1 MLQLQPSRGAV
12 QAPGPHH
19 PVPGVGLRAAGGLG
33 PGAPAAAGPR
43 QQGVE
48 AVVSAGVVP
57 LVAVVDERSL
67 VDEQGAL
74 GVVLPRLTWFRF
86 LQVGGGE
93 NNIGQH
99 DRVFVEKTGCWCD
112 SNGINAPTR
121 GHQGAESRGGN
132 LIIERGKPIKG
143 SVNTVD
149 LQSISAKTPN

>member
-57 LVAVVDERSL
+57 LVAAADERRL

-74 GVVLPRLTWFRF
+74 GVVLPRLTRFRF
-86 LQVGGGE
+86 LRVGGGG
-93 NNIGQH
+93 NQKLDDAIGCSSRKQ
-99 DRVFVEKTGCWCD
+99 DILMESMRRRV
-112 SNGINAPTR
+112 
-121 GHQGAESRGGN
+121 GAEEG
-132 LIIERGKPIKG
+132 I
-143 SVNTVD
+143 
-149 LQSISAKTPN
+149 

>member
-57 LVAVVDERSL
+57 LVAAVDERGL
-67 VDEQGAL
+67 VDEQGVL
-74 GVVLPRLTWFRF
+74 GVVLARFRF
-86 LQVGGGE
+86 LQAGGGE
-93 NNIGQH
+93 KQKLDDAIG
-99 DRVFVEKTGCWCD
+99 C
-112 SNGINAPTR
+112 S
-121 GHQGAESRGGN
+121 SRKQTARFQRN
-132 LIIERGKPIKG
+132 R
-143 SVNTVD
+143 
-149 LQSISAKTPN
+149 SAKEEKI